1 MKILKICLS
10 RLVEN
15 GFQEAFLYTSCKAS
29 LPSFLLYQVSS
40 FCANIIANV
49 ELVLFQNF
57 LVRLGENFLKFY
69 LLLIGL
75 FFLDGN
81 DKKKLT
87 AVHPPNN
94 YPELKLIVLNH
105 TYKHGL
111 L

>member
-1 MKILKICLS
+1 MKICLS

-15 GFQEAFLYTSCKAS
+15 GFREAFLYTSCKAS

-49 ELVLFQNF
+49 ALVLFQNF

-75 FFLDGN
+75 LFLDGN
-81 DKKKLT
+81 DKKKFDST
-87 AVHPPNN
+87 AVHPPKN

-105 TYKHGL
+105 I
-111 L
+111 